1 MKLPKGFEKTI
12 IELEVQLEKAQGGQ
26 ELITTLLSLYSVITY
41 CINYRQIGVEH
52 YDSIGDQKTSSMY
65 REKIQILLTKP
76 FVMQE
81 CTLIQK
87 KASNQ

>member
-26 ELITTLLSLYSVITY
+26 ELITTLLSLYS
-41 CINYRQIGVEH
+41 IGVEH